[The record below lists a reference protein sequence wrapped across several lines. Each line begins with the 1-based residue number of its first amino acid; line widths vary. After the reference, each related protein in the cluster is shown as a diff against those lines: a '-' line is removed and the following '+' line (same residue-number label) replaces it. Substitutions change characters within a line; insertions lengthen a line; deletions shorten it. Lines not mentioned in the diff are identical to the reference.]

1 MTRILLSMQVALPNP
16 EPLIHFALVCGA
28 KSCPPVKTY
37 EAKAVDESLK
47 AAAQGFFE
55 GGGATIDVETKTIH
69 LSKILNW

>member
-1 MTRILLSMQVALPNP
+1 MALTTS

-37 EAKAVDESLK
+37 EPKTVDESLK

-55 GGGATIDVETKTIH
+55 GGGIEIDAESKTIH
-69 LSKILNW
+69 LSKILSW